1 MIGAPPMDADNLEL
15 ISDELSAAVKQIQEG
30 FTHLCEGRP
39 RTANILFF
47 NARRSI
53 RDVRQF
59 VSAEIEYQADKRRKK
74 DEPPEPGQCAG

>member
-1 MIGAPPMDADNLEL
+1 MIGGLPMDADNLEL
-15 ISDELSAAVKQIQEG
+15 ISEELTAAIKLIQDG
-30 FTHLCEGRP
+30 FTNLCEGRP
-39 RTANILFF
+39 RTANIMLF

-59 VSAEIEYQADKRRKK
+59 VAAEIEYQATKRRKN

>member
-1 MIGAPPMDADNLEL
+1 MDAENLEL
-15 ISDELSAAVKQIQEG
+15 ISDELSVAIKQIQEA
-30 FTHLCEGRP
+30 FSHLCEGRP